1 MPQQAEHTNFMATNN
16 ELWTLTATELSNL
29 IRTKEVSAVEVTHSV
44 LERLD
49 AVNPAINAIV
59 TEMPNEAIS
68 TAKSIDKKISGG
80 DPVGPLAG
88 IPMTIKTNVD
98 QIGYANTNGLKI
110 QKDNITDQDNAVVNN
125 LRKAD
130 AVFVGRTNTPAFSM
144 RWFTRNTLHGHTRNP
159 VDPTLT
165 PGGSSGG
172 AAAAVAAGIG
182 PIAQGS
188 DIAGSIR
195 YPAYACGIH
204 GIRPSLGRVPSLN
217 PCAADR
223 HLGAQITAVQG
234 PLARSIDDLELA
246 LHAMAARDIRDP
258 WWVPAPTRF
267 GEFEKKAALCI
278 NPDGLQTDTVV
289 ENTLRESAAK
299 LKDSGWTV
307 TELPCPPMRTP
318 AEMQLLLWMSEMR
331 RNGAELVEKENDPD
345 ASFVFA
351 EFQKNYPAPDLDGF
365 LDLLQARAAYIRE
378 WMQFTDEYPIVM
390 VPVSAALPFKDNLD
404 VESPASLAKIV
415 EAQMTQIGLPF
426 MGIPALAVSTG
437 TVEQSP
443 VGVQLVAGRYRE
455 DILFAAARELETTV
469 KPVTPLS
476 LN

>member
-1 MPQQAEHTNFMATNN
+1 MTTDT
-16 ELWTLTATELSNL
+16 ELWALTATELSKL
-29 IRTKEVSAVEVTHSV
+29 IRSKKVSAVEVTRSV

-49 AVNPAINAIV
+49 AVNPAINAVV
-59 TEMPNEAIS
+59 TQMPEEAIS
-68 TAKSIDKKISGG
+68 VAQSVDKKIGNG
-80 DPVGPLAG
+80 EAVGSLAG
-88 IPMTIKTNVD
+88 IPVTIKTNVD

-125 LRKAD
+125 LRRAD

-159 VDPTLT
+159 VNPDLT

-182 PIAQGS
+182 PIALGS

-195 YPAYACGIH
+195 YPAYACGIQ

-234 PLARSIDDLELA
+234 PLARTIDDLELA

-258 WWVPAPTRF
+258 WWTPAPLKF
-267 GEFEKKAALCI
+267 GDFEKKVAICV
-278 NPDGLQTDTVV
+278 NPDGLETETDI
-289 ENTLRESAAK
+289 ENALRESAAK
-299 LKDSGWTV
+299 LKDKGWSV
-307 TELPCPPMRTP
+307 TEIPCPPLRTP

-331 RNGAELVEKENDPD
+331 RNGSKLVEKENDPD
-345 ASFVFA
+345 ANFVFA
-351 EFQKNYPAPDLDGF
+351 EFQKHFPAPDLDGF
-365 LDLLQARAAYIRE
+365 LDLLQARAAFTRE
-378 WMQFTDEYPIVM
+378 WMQFTDEYPVVM
-390 VPVSAALPFKDNLD
+390 IPVSATLPFKDNLD
-404 VESPASLAKIV
+404 VESSESLAKIV

-426 MGIPALAVSTG
+426 MGIPAIAVCTG
-437 TVEQSP
+437 RVKQTP

-455 DILFAAARELETTV
+455 DILFTAARDIETSVT
-469 KPVTPLS
+469 PVTPEL
-476 LN
+476 

>member
-1 MPQQAEHTNFMATNN
+1 MTTDT
-16 ELWTLTATELSNL
+16 ELWALTATELSKL
-29 IRTKEVSAVEVTHSV
+29 IRSKKVSAVEVTRSV

-49 AVNPAINAIV
+49 AVNPAINAVV
-59 TEMPNEAIS
+59 TQMPEEAIS
-68 TAKSIDKKISGG
+68 VAQSVDKKIGNG
-80 DPVGPLAG
+80 EAVGSLAG
-88 IPMTIKTNVD
+88 IPVTIKTNVD

-125 LRKAD
+125 LRRAG

-159 VDPTLT
+159 VNPDLT

-182 PIAQGS
+182 PIALGS

-195 YPAYACGIH
+195 YPAYACGIQ

-234 PLARSIDDLELA
+234 PLARTIDDLELA

-258 WWVPAPTRF
+258 WWTPAPLKF
-267 GEFEKKAALCI
+267 GDFEKKVAICV
-278 NPDGLQTDTVV
+278 NPDGLETETDI
-289 ENTLRESAAK
+289 ENALRESAVK
-299 LKDSGWTV
+299 LKDKGWSV
-307 TELPCPPMRTP
+307 TEIPCPPLRIP

-331 RNGAELVEKENDPD
+331 RNGSKLVEKENDPD
-345 ASFVFA
+345 ANFVFA
-351 EFQKNYPAPDLDGF
+351 EFQKHFPAPDLDGF
-365 LDLLQARAAYIRE
+365 LDLLQARAAFTRE
-378 WMQFTDEYPIVM
+378 WMQFTDEYPVVM
-390 VPVSAALPFKDNLD
+390 IPVSATLPFKDNLD
-404 VESPASLAKIV
+404 VESSESLAKIV

-426 MGIPALAVSTG
+426 MGIPAIAVCTG
-437 TVEQSP
+437 RVKQTP

-455 DILFAAARELETTV
+455 DILFAAARDIETSVT
-469 KPVTPLS
+469 PVTPEL
-476 LN
+476 

>member
-1 MPQQAEHTNFMATNN
+1 MTTDT
-16 ELWTLTATELSNL
+16 ELWALTATELSKL
-29 IRTKEVSAVEVTHSV
+29 IRSKKVSAVEVTRSV

-49 AVNPAINAIV
+49 AVNPAINAVV
-59 TEMPNEAIS
+59 TQMPEEAIS
-68 TAKSIDKKISGG
+68 VAQSVDKKIGNG
-80 DPVGPLAG
+80 EVVGSLAG
-88 IPMTIKTNVD
+88 IPVTIKTNVD

-125 LRKAD
+125 LRRAD

-159 VDPTLT
+159 VNPDLT

-182 PIAQGS
+182 PIALGS

-195 YPAYACGIH
+195 YPAYACGIQ

-234 PLARSIDDLELA
+234 PLARTIDDLELA

-258 WWVPAPTRF
+258 WWTPAPLKF
-267 GEFEKKAALCI
+267 GDFEKKVAICV
-278 NPDGLQTDTVV
+278 NPDGLETDIVI
-289 ENTLRESAAK
+289 ENALRESAAN
-299 LKDSGWTV
+299 LKDKGWSV
-307 TELPCPPMRTP
+307 TEIPCPPLRTP

-331 RNGAELVEKENDPD
+331 RNGSKLVEKENDPD
-345 ASFVFA
+345 ANFVFA
-351 EFQKNYPAPDLDGF
+351 EFQKHFPAPDLDGF
-365 LDLLQARAAYIRE
+365 LDLLQARAAFTRE
-378 WMQFTDEYPIVM
+378 WMQFTDEYPVVM
-390 VPVSAALPFKDNLD
+390 IPVSATLPFKDNLD
-404 VESPASLAKIV
+404 VESSESLAKIV

-426 MGIPALAVSTG
+426 MGIPAIAVCTG
-437 TVEQSP
+437 RVKQTP

-455 DILFAAARELETTV
+455 DILFTAARDIETSVT
-469 KPVTPLS
+469 PVTPEL
-476 LN
+476 

>member
-1 MPQQAEHTNFMATNN
+1 MTTDT
-16 ELWTLTATELSNL
+16 ELWALTATELSKL
-29 IRTKEVSAVEVTHSV
+29 IRSKKVSAVEVTRSV

-49 AVNPAINAIV
+49 AVNPAINAVV
-59 TEMPNEAIS
+59 TQMPEEAIS
-68 TAKSIDKKISGG
+68 VAQSVDKKIGNG
-80 DPVGPLAG
+80 EVVGSLAG
-88 IPMTIKTNVD
+88 IPVTIKTNVD

-125 LRKAD
+125 LRRAD

-159 VDPTLT
+159 VNPDLT

-182 PIAQGS
+182 PIALGS

-195 YPAYACGIH
+195 YPAYACGIQ

-234 PLARSIDDLELA
+234 PLARTIDDLELA

-258 WWVPAPTRF
+258 WWTPAPLKF
-267 GEFEKKAALCI
+267 GDFEKKVAICV
-278 NPDGLQTDTVV
+278 NPDGLETDIVI

-299 LKDSGWTV
+299 LKDKGWSV
-307 TELPCPPMRTP
+307 TEIPCPPLRTP

-331 RNGAELVEKENDPD
+331 RNGSKLVEKENDPD
-345 ASFVFA
+345 ANFVFA
-351 EFQKNYPAPDLDGF
+351 EFQKHFPAPDLDGF
-365 LDLLQARAAYIRE
+365 LDLLQARAAFTRE
-378 WMQFTDEYPIVM
+378 WMQFTDEYPVVM
-390 VPVSAALPFKDNLD
+390 IPVSATLPFKDNLD
-404 VESPASLAKIV
+404 VESSESLAKIV

-426 MGIPALAVSTG
+426 MGIPAIAVCTG
-437 TVEQSP
+437 RVKQTP

-455 DILFAAARELETTV
+455 DILFTAARDIETSVT
-469 KPVTPLS
+469 PVTPEF
-476 LN
+476 

>member
-1 MPQQAEHTNFMATNN
+1 MTTDT
-16 ELWTLTATELSNL
+16 ELWALTATELSKL
-29 IRTKEVSAVEVTHSV
+29 IRSKKVSAVEVTRSV

-49 AVNPAINAIV
+49 AVNPAINAVV
-59 TEMPNEAIS
+59 TQMPEEAIS
-68 TAKSIDKKISGG
+68 VAQSVDKKIGNG
-80 DPVGPLAG
+80 EVVGSLAG
-88 IPMTIKTNVD
+88 IPVTIKTNVD

-125 LRKAD
+125 LRRAD

-159 VDPTLT
+159 VNPDLT

-182 PIAQGS
+182 PIALGS

-195 YPAYACGIH
+195 YPAYACGIQ

-234 PLARSIDDLELA
+234 PLARTIDDLELA

-258 WWVPAPTRF
+258 WWTPAPLKF
-267 GEFEKKAALCI
+267 GDFEKKVAICV
-278 NPDGLQTDTVV
+278 NPDGLETETDI
-289 ENTLRESAAK
+289 ENALRESAAK
-299 LKDSGWTV
+299 LKDKGWSV
-307 TELPCPPMRTP
+307 TEIPCPPLRTP

-331 RNGAELVEKENDPD
+331 RNGSKLVEKENDPD
-345 ASFVFA
+345 ANFVFA
-351 EFQKNYPAPDLDGF
+351 EFQKHFPAPDLDGF
-365 LDLLQARAAYIRE
+365 LDLLQARAAFTRE
-378 WMQFTDEYPIVM
+378 WMQFTDEYPVVM
-390 VPVSAALPFKDNLD
+390 IPVSATLPFKDNLD
-404 VESPASLAKIV
+404 VESPESLAKIV

-426 MGIPALAVSTG
+426 MGIPAIAVCTG
-437 TVEQSP
+437 RVKQTP

-455 DILFAAARELETTV
+455 DILFAAARDIETSVT
-469 KPVTPLS
+469 PVTPEL
-476 LN
+476 

>member
-1 MPQQAEHTNFMATNN
+1 MTTDT
-16 ELWTLTATELSNL
+16 ELWALTATELSKL
-29 IRTKEVSAVEVTHSV
+29 IRSKKVSAVEVTRSV

-49 AVNPAINAIV
+49 AVNPAINAVV
-59 TEMPNEAIS
+59 TQMPEEAIS
-68 TAKSIDKKISGG
+68 VAQSVDKKIGNG
-80 DPVGPLAG
+80 EAVGSLAG
-88 IPMTIKTNVD
+88 IPVTIKTNVD

-125 LRKAD
+125 LRRAD

-159 VDPTLT
+159 VNPDLT

-182 PIAQGS
+182 PIALGS

-195 YPAYACGIH
+195 YPAYACGIQ

-234 PLARSIDDLELA
+234 PLARTIDDLELA

-258 WWVPAPTRF
+258 WWTPAPLKF
-267 GEFEKKAALCI
+267 GDFEKKVAICV
-278 NPDGLQTDTVV
+278 NPDGLETETDI
-289 ENTLRESAAK
+289 ENALRESAAK
-299 LKDSGWTV
+299 LKDKGWSV
-307 TELPCPPMRTP
+307 TEIPCPPLRTP

-331 RNGAELVEKENDPD
+331 RNGSKLVEKENDPD
-345 ASFVFA
+345 ANFVFA
-351 EFQKNYPAPDLDGF
+351 EFQKHFPAPDLDGF
-365 LDLLQARAAYIRE
+365 LDLLQARAAFTRE
-378 WMQFTDEYPIVM
+378 WMQFTDEYPVVM
-390 VPVSAALPFKDNLD
+390 IPVSATLPFKDNLD
-404 VESPASLAKIV
+404 VESSESLAKIV

-426 MGIPALAVSTG
+426 MGIPAIAVCTG
-437 TVEQSP
+437 RVKQTP

-455 DILFAAARELETTV
+455 DILFAAARDIETSVT
-469 KPVTPLS
+469 PVTPEL
-476 LN
+476 

>member
-1 MPQQAEHTNFMATNN
+1 MTTDT
-16 ELWTLTATELSNL
+16 ELWALTATELSKL
-29 IRTKEVSAVEVTHSV
+29 IRSKKVSAVEVTRSV

-49 AVNPAINAIV
+49 AVNPAINAVV
-59 TEMPNEAIS
+59 TQMPEEAIS
-68 TAKSIDKKISGG
+68 VAQSVDKKIGNG
-80 DPVGPLAG
+80 EAVGSLAG
-88 IPMTIKTNVD
+88 IPVTIKTNVD

-125 LRKAD
+125 LRRAD

-159 VDPTLT
+159 VNPDLT

-182 PIAQGS
+182 PIALGS

-195 YPAYACGIH
+195 YPAYACGIQ

-234 PLARSIDDLELA
+234 PLARTIDDLELA

-258 WWVPAPTRF
+258 WWTPAPLKF
-267 GEFEKKAALCI
+267 GDFEKKVAICV
-278 NPDGLQTDTVV
+278 NPDGLETETDI
-289 ENTLRESAAK
+289 ENALRESAVK
-299 LKDSGWTV
+299 LKDKGWSV
-307 TELPCPPMRTP
+307 TEIPCPPLRIP

-331 RNGAELVEKENDPD
+331 RNGSKLVEKENDPD
-345 ASFVFA
+345 ANFVFA
-351 EFQKNYPAPDLDGF
+351 EFQKHFPTPDLDGF
-365 LDLLQARAAYIRE
+365 LDLLQARAAFTRE
-378 WMQFTDEYPIVM
+378 WMQFTDEYPVVM
-390 VPVSAALPFKDNLD
+390 IPVSATLPFKDNLD
-404 VESPASLAKIV
+404 VESSESLAKIV

-426 MGIPALAVSTG
+426 MGIPAIAVCTG
-437 TVEQSP
+437 RVKQTP

-455 DILFAAARELETTV
+455 DILFAAARDIETSVT
-469 KPVTPLS
+469 PVTPEL
-476 LN
+476 

>member
-1 MPQQAEHTNFMATNN
+1 MTTDT
-16 ELWTLTATELSNL
+16 ELWALTATELSKL
-29 IRTKEVSAVEVTHSV
+29 IRSKKVSAVEVTRSV

-49 AVNPAINAIV
+49 AVNPAINAVV
-59 TEMPNEAIS
+59 TQMPEEAIS
-68 TAKSIDKKISGG
+68 VAQSVDKKIGNG
-80 DPVGPLAG
+80 EAVGSLAG
-88 IPMTIKTNVD
+88 IPVTIKTNVD

-125 LRKAD
+125 LRRAD

-159 VDPTLT
+159 VNPDLT

-182 PIAQGS
+182 PIALGS

-195 YPAYACGIH
+195 YPAYACGIQ

-234 PLARSIDDLELA
+234 PLARTIDDLELA

-258 WWVPAPTRF
+258 WWTPAPLKF
-267 GEFEKKAALCI
+267 GDFEKKVAICV
-278 NPDGLQTDTVV
+278 NPDGLETDIVI

-299 LKDSGWTV
+299 LKDKGWSV
-307 TELPCPPMRTP
+307 SEIPCPPLRTP

-331 RNGAELVEKENDPD
+331 RNGSKLVEKENDPD
-345 ASFVFA
+345 ANFVFA
-351 EFQKNYPAPDLDGF
+351 EFQKHFPAPDLDGF
-365 LDLLQARAAYIRE
+365 LDLLQARAAFTRE
-378 WMQFTDEYPIVM
+378 WMQFTDEYPVVM
-390 VPVSAALPFKDNLD
+390 IPVSATLPFKDNLD
-404 VESPASLAKIV
+404 VESSESLAKIV

-426 MGIPALAVSTG
+426 MGIPAIAVCTG
-437 TVEQSP
+437 RVKQTP

-455 DILFAAARELETTV
+455 DILFTAARDIETSVT
-469 KPVTPLS
+469 PVTPEL
-476 LN
+476 

>member
-1 MPQQAEHTNFMATNN
+1 MTTDT
-16 ELWTLTATELSNL
+16 ELWALTATELSKL
-29 IRTKEVSAVEVTHSV
+29 IRSKKVSAVEVTRSV

-49 AVNPAINAIV
+49 AVNPAINAVV
-59 TEMPNEAIS
+59 TQMPEEAIS
-68 TAKSIDKKISGG
+68 VAQSVDKKIGNG
-80 DPVGPLAG
+80 EAVGSLAG
-88 IPMTIKTNVD
+88 IPVTIKTNVD

-125 LRKAD
+125 LRRAD

-159 VDPTLT
+159 VNPDLT

-182 PIAQGS
+182 PIALGS

-195 YPAYACGIH
+195 YPAYACGIQ

-234 PLARSIDDLELA
+234 PLARTIDDLELA

-258 WWVPAPTRF
+258 WWTPAPLKF
-267 GEFEKKAALCI
+267 GDFEKKVAICV
-278 NPDGLQTDTVV
+278 NPDGLETETDI
-289 ENTLRESAAK
+289 ENALRESAVK
-299 LKDSGWTV
+299 LKDKGWSV
-307 TELPCPPMRTP
+307 TEIPCPPLRIP

-331 RNGAELVEKENDPD
+331 RNGSKLVEKENDPD
-345 ASFVFA
+345 ANFVFA
-351 EFQKNYPAPDLDGF
+351 EFQKHFPAPDLDGF
-365 LDLLQARAAYIRE
+365 LDLLQARAAFTRE
-378 WMQFTDEYPIVM
+378 WMQFTDEYPVVM
-390 VPVSAALPFKDNLD
+390 IPVSATLPFKDNLD
-404 VESPASLAKIV
+404 VESSESLAKIV

-426 MGIPALAVSTG
+426 MGIPAIAVCTG
-437 TVEQSP
+437 RVKQTP

-455 DILFAAARELETTV
+455 DILFTAARDIETSVT
-469 KPVTPLS
+469 PVTPEF
-476 LN
+476 

>member
-1 MPQQAEHTNFMATNN
+1 MTTDT
-16 ELWTLTATELSNL
+16 ELWALTATELSKL
-29 IRTKEVSAVEVTHSV
+29 IRSKKVSAVEVTRSV

-49 AVNPAINAIV
+49 AVNPAINAVV
-59 TEMPNEAIS
+59 TQMPEEAIS
-68 TAKSIDKKISGG
+68 VAQSVDKKIGNG
-80 DPVGPLAG
+80 EAVGSLAG
-88 IPMTIKTNVD
+88 IPVTIKTNVD

-125 LRKAD
+125 LRRAD

-159 VDPTLT
+159 VNPDLT

-182 PIAQGS
+182 PIALGS

-195 YPAYACGIH
+195 YPAYACGIQ

-234 PLARSIDDLELA
+234 PLARTIDDLELA

-258 WWVPAPTRF
+258 WWTPAPLKF
-267 GEFEKKAALCI
+267 GDFEKKVAICV
-278 NPDGLQTDTVV
+278 NPDGLETDIVI

-299 LKDSGWTV
+299 LKDKGWSV
-307 TELPCPPMRTP
+307 TEIPCPPLRTP

-331 RNGAELVEKENDPD
+331 RNGSKLVEKENDPD
-345 ASFVFA
+345 ANFVFA
-351 EFQKNYPAPDLDGF
+351 EFQKHFPAPDLDGF
-365 LDLLQARAAYIRE
+365 LDLLQARAAFTRE
-378 WMQFTDEYPIVM
+378 WMQFTDEYPVVM
-390 VPVSAALPFKDNLD
+390 IPVSATLPFKDNLD
-404 VESPASLAKIV
+404 VESSESLAKIV

-426 MGIPALAVSTG
+426 MGIPAIAVCTG
-437 TVEQSP
+437 RVKQTP

-455 DILFAAARELETTV
+455 DILFAAARDIETSVT
-469 KPVTPLS
+469 PVTPEF
-476 LN
+476 

>member
-1 MPQQAEHTNFMATNN
+1 MVTNN
-16 ELWTLTATELSNL
+16 ELWSLPATALSKL
-29 IRTKEVSAVEVTHSV
+29 IRTKEVSAAEVTGSV
-44 LERLD
+44 LARLD
-49 AVNPAINAIV
+49 AVNPAINAV
-59 TEMPNEAIS
+59 VAEMPEEAIA
-68 TAKSIDKKISGG
+68 TAASIDKKISRGE
-80 DPVGPLAG
+80 PLGPLAG
-88 IPMTIKTNVD
+88 IPVTIKMNVD
-98 QIGYANTNGLKI
+98 QTGYANTNGLKI
-110 QKDNITDQDNAVVNN
+110 LKDNITSQDNAVVSN
-125 LRKAD
+125 LRKAG

-159 VDPTLT
+159 VNPELT

-182 PIAQGS
+182 PIALGS

-234 PLARSIDDLELA
+234 PLARTIDDLELA

-258 WWVPAPTRF
+258 WWTPAPLNS
-267 GEFEKKAALCI
+267 GDFEKKVALCTH
-278 NPDGLQTDTVV
+278 PDGLQT
-289 ENTLRESAAK
+289 EPCIEKELRASATK
-299 LKDSGWTV
+299 LKDKGWSV
-307 TELPCPPMRTP
+307 TEIPCPPLRTP

-331 RNGAELVEKENDPD
+331 RNGSELVEKENDPD

-351 EFQKNYPAPDLDGF
+351 EFQKHFPAPDLDGF
-365 LDLLQARAAYIRE
+365 LDLLQARAAFVRE
-378 WMQFTDEYPIVM
+378 WMQFTDEYPVVM
-390 VPVSAALPFKDNLD
+390 IPVSATLPFKDNLD
-404 VESPASLAKIV
+404 VESPASLEKIV

-426 MGIPALAVSTG
+426 MGIPGIAVSTG
-437 TVEQSP
+437 SVDQSP

-455 DILFAAARELETTV
+455 DVLFTAARDIETPAT
-469 KPVTPLS
+469 PVTPGS
-476 LN
+476 CN

>member
-1 MPQQAEHTNFMATNN
+1 MVTNN
-16 ELWTLTATELSNL
+16 ELWTLPATELSKL
-29 IRTKEVSAVEVTHSV
+29 IRSKEVSAVEVTRSV

-49 AVNPAINAIV
+49 AVNPAINAVV
-59 TEMPNEAIS
+59 TEMPKEAIS
-68 TAKSIDKKISGG
+68 TAKSIDKKISTGESL
-80 DPVGPLAG
+80 GPLAG
-88 IPMTIKTNVD
+88 IPVTIKMNVD

-110 QKDNITDQDNAVVNN
+110 LKDNITNQDNAVVSN

-130 AVFVGRTNTPAFSM
+130 AVFIGRTNTPAFSM

-159 VDPTLT
+159 HNPALT

-182 PIAQGS
+182 PIALGS

-217 PCAADR
+217 PCTADR

-234 PLARSIDDLELA
+234 PLARTIDDLELA
-246 LHAMAARDIRDP
+246 LRVMAARDIRDS
-258 WWVPAPTRF
+258 WWVPAPLNF
-267 GEFEKKAALCI
+267 SGFEKKVALCI
-278 NPDGLQTDTVV
+278 NPDGLQTDTVI

-299 LKDSGWTV
+299 LKDKGWSV
-307 TELPCPPMRTP
+307 TEIPCPPLRTP

-331 RNGAELVEKENDPD
+331 RNGVALVEEENDPD

-351 EFQKNYPAPDLDGF
+351 EFQKNFPSPDLDGF
-365 LDLLQARAAYIRE
+365 LDLLQARASFVRE
-378 WMQFTDEYPIVM
+378 WMQFTDEYPVVM
-390 VPVSAALPFKDNLD
+390 IPVSATPPFEDNVD
-404 VESPASLAKIV
+404 VKSAESLAKVV

-426 MGIPALAVSTG
+426 MGIPAISVCTG
-437 TVEQSP
+437 TDEQHP
-443 VGVQLVAGRYRE
+443 TGVQLVASRYRE
-455 DILFAAARELETTV
+455 DILFAAAREIEV
-469 KPVTPLS
+469 PIKPVTPAS
-476 LN
+476 LI